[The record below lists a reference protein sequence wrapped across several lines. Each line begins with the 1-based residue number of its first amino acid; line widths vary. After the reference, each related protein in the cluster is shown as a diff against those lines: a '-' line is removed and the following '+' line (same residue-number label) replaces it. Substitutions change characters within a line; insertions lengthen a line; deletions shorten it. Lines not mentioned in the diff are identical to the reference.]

1 VLEVSDLHVHY
12 GRIHAVQGVSFTVP
26 HGAIVTIVG
35 SNGAGKSTTLR
46 ALAGLVPVSHG
57 RVQLDG
63 EDITSYPAHRR
74 VPRGLVLCPEGRRVF
89 PRLTVLENLRMGAFT
104 RPNRADF
111 AGVLERVYSI
121 FPVLKD
127 RTRQAA
133 GTLSGGEQQ
142 MLAIAR
148 ALCAQPRVLLLDEPS
163 MGLAPRL
170 VDTVGDC
177 IQAIREQGV
186 TVLLVEQ
193 NAFMALEV
201 ADVGHVLENGRLV
214 LTGSAAELMQDPRM
228 RRAYLGELSG

>member
-1 VLEVSDLHVHY
+1 
-12 GRIHAVQGVSFTVP
+12 
-26 HGAIVTIVG
+26 
-35 SNGAGKSTTLR
+35 
-46 ALAGLVPVSHG
+46 
-57 RVQLDG
+57 
-63 EDITSYPAHRR
+63 
-74 VPRGLVLCPEGRRVF
+74 
-89 PRLTVLENLRMGAFT
+89 
-104 RPNRADF
+104 
-111 AGVLERVYSI
+111 
-121 FPVLKD
+121 
-127 RTRQAA
+127 
-133 GTLSGGEQQ
+133 